1 LGYQIW
7 GMHKITEK
15 EFSDLDLGDVRRDKR
30 FVSILENIINHPGQ
44 SIPQRNKSVYDIKA
58 TYNFFSNDDIPL
70 EKIQKAI
77 HAYGATGVPAQQNC
91 VLIPHDTSSI
101 SYNDL
106 NVEGLGYLDHG
117 AGNGIMLHS
126 SMAVSTEGIP
136 LSLLYQQLWARDKEE
151 LGKTKDRRTKPIED
165 KESSKW
171 PKGIEACNKLLGDSI
186 TKVHIADREA
196 DIYGIFFTEP
206 EANSELLIRAYRS
219 RKITGNEFLWDNISN
234 LSAADTIV
242 LDIPDAKGYKKVP
255 TKVEV
260 RYSEVEI
267 LRPKHNQSKYESITL
282 TAIEVRQPGIED
294 DEKGIWW
301 KLLTTLEV
309 KDIEDVKKYI
319 RWYTYRWLI
328 ERFHY
333 VIKSGCGIEDLQLRS
348 VDALK
353 KAIVMYCLAGFK
365 IMQLTYQSR
374 ATPEI
379 SCEVILTKNEWQAL
393 YVTINKTGL
402 LPSSPPTL
410 EQATKWIGR
419 LGGHLGRKSDG
430 PPGLKTVW
438 QGYLRL
444 QDMAMMYQ
452 QLKKDLGND

>member
-1 LGYQIW
+1 MLLGVSDVYIW
-7 GMHKITEK
+7 NRSYEKQDKYGRQYAKQDIEEK
-15 EFSDLDLGDVRRDKR
+15 ESYRWITAAQRSKEVLKEAS
-30 FVSILENIINHPGQ
+30 SILF
-44 SIPQRNKSVYDIKA
+44 VA
-58 TYNFFSNDDIPL
+58 
-70 EKIQKAI
+70 A
-77 HAYGATGVPAQQNC
+77 
-91 VLIPHDTSSI
+91 
-101 SYNDL
+101 
-106 NVEGLGYLDHG
+106 
-117 AGNGIMLHS
+117 
-126 SMAVSTEGIP
+126 
-136 LSLLYQQLWARDKEE
+136 
-151 LGKTKDRRTKPIED
+151 
-165 KESSKW
+165 
-171 PKGIEACNKLLGDSI
+171 
-186 TKVHIADREA
+186 REA
-196 DIYGIFFTEP
+196 DIYDIFFSEP
-206 EANSELLIRAYRS
+206 EANSELLIRAYRV
-219 RKITGNEFLWDNISN
+219 RKISGNEFLWDNISN
-234 LSAADTIV
+234 LPVAETIT

-255 TKVEV
+255 TKVEI
-260 RYSEVEI
+260 RYNEVEI
-267 LRPKHNQSKYESITL
+267 LRPKHNQSQYESVTL
-282 TAIEVRQPGIED
+282 TAIEVRQPGIKDE
-294 DEKGIWW
+294 EKGVWW
-301 KLLTTLEV
+301 KLLTTMET

-393 YVTINKTGL
+393 YVTINKTSV
-402 LPSSPPTL
+402 LPASPPTL